1 MNEKIIQQEDLCEQI
16 DFELPVKD
24 RFSKLAEYLFT
35 QCALWV
41 SGQYFNLQEI
51 EFYYYGQ
58 TQPNQDDFCI
68 HTGKQY
74 NGEEAAP
81 FCFHQWGM
89 DLMAGNKET
98 KVGVLIRGIKAM
110 QGMALAYGPSKLFT
124 CILPQQEQYVQSKHG
139 KQLKEMVHKGEIK
152 LIAKKKEQGNICL
165 LQGPRILRGQGPKKG
180 PRILT
185 GQDPKTGKFAPLR
198 YAVDLEGKD
207 KGLLLLSSFLL
218 GRLDK
223 YKYDQMPKILKN
235 YEKWWQVYQCM
246 KQNSK

>member
-51 EFYYYGQ
+51 EFYYYYGKS
-58 TQPNQDDFCI
+58 NQDGFCI

-74 NGEEAAP
+74 KGEVAAP

-110 QGMALAYGPSKLFT
+110 QGTALAYGPSKLFAH
-124 CILPQQEQYVQSKHG
+124 ILPQQEQYVQSKHG
-139 KQLKEMVHKGEIK
+139 KQLKEMVNKGEIK

-165 LQGPRILRGQGPKKG
+165 LQGPRILTGQGHE
-180 PRILT
+180 T
-185 GQDPKTGKFAPLR
+185 EKFAPLR

-218 GRLDK
+218 GRFDK
-223 YKYDQMPKILKN
+223 FDKDAPMPKILKN
-235 YEKWWQVYQCM
+235 YEKWWRMYQCM

>member
-58 TQPNQDDFCI
+58 TEPNQDGFCI

-74 NGEEAAP
+74 KGEVAAP

-110 QGMALAYGPSKLFT
+110 QGTALAYGPSKLFT
-124 CILPQQEQYVQSKHG
+124 HILPQQEQYVQSKHG
-139 KQLKEMVHKGEIK
+139 KQLKEMVNKGEIK

-165 LQGPRILRGQGPKKG
+165 LQGPRILTGQGHE
-180 PRILT
+180 T
-185 GQDPKTGKFAPLR
+185 EKFAPLR

-218 GRLDK
+218 RRFDK
-223 YKYDQMPKILKN
+223 FDKDAPMPKILKN
-235 YEKWWQVYQCM
+235 YEKWWRVYQCM

>member
-58 TQPNQDDFCI
+58 TEPNQDNFCI
-68 HTGKQY
+68 HTGEQY
-74 NGEEAAP
+74 KGEVAAP

-110 QGMALAYGPSKLFT
+110 QGTALAYGPSKLFAH
-124 CILPQQEQYVQSKHG
+124 ILPQQEQYVQSKHG

-165 LQGPRILRGQGPKKG
+165 LQGPRILMGQGE
-180 PRILT
+180 T
-185 GQDPKTGKFAPLR
+185 KFAPLR

-207 KGLLLLSSFLL
+207 KGRLLLSSFLL

-235 YEKWWQVYQCM
+235 YEKWWQVYQWM

>member
-41 SGQYFNLQEI
+41 SDQYFNLQEI
-51 EFYYYGQ
+51 EFYYYGK
-58 TQPNQDDFCI
+58 TEPNQDNFCI
-68 HTGKQY
+68 HREQY
-74 NGEEAAP
+74 KGEVAAP

-110 QGMALAYGPSKLFT
+110 QGTALAYGPIKLFAH
-124 CILPQQEQYVQSKHG
+124 ILPQQEQYVQSKHG
-139 KQLKEMVHKGEIK
+139 KQLKEMVNKGEIK
-152 LIAKKKEQGNICL
+152 LIAKKKEQGDICL
-165 LQGPRILRGQGPKKG
+165 LQGPRILMGQG
-180 PRILT
+180 
-185 GQDPKTGKFAPLR
+185 KTKFAPLR
-198 YAVDLEGKD
+198 YAVDLEGRD

>member
-58 TQPNQDDFCI
+58 TDKDAFCI
-68 HTGKQY
+68 HKWEQY

-110 QGMALAYGPSKLFT
+110 QGTALAYGPSKLFT

-139 KQLKEMVHKGEIK
+139 KQLKEMVNKGEIK

-165 LQGPRILRGQGPKKG
+165 LQG

-218 GRLDK
+218 GRFDK
-223 YKYDQMPKILKN
+223 FDKDAPMPKILKN
-235 YEKWWQVYQCM
+235 YEKWWRRVYQCM

>member
-58 TQPNQDDFCI
+58 TDQDDFCI
-68 HTGKQY
+68 HKREQY
-74 NGEEAAP
+74 NGEVAAP

-165 LQGPRILRGQGPKKG
+165 LQGPRIL
-180 PRILT
+180 T
-185 GQDPKTGKFAPLR
+185 GQDPKKTGKFAPLR

-218 GRLDK
+218 GRFDK
-223 YKYDQMPKILKN
+223 FDKDAPMPKILKN
-235 YEKWWQVYQCM
+235 YEKWWRVYQCM

>member
-58 TQPNQDDFCI
+58 TNQDDFCI
-68 HTGKQY
+68 HTGEQY
-74 NGEEAAP
+74 KGEEAAP
-81 FCFHQWGM
+81 FCFHQWGL

-110 QGMALAYGPSKLFT
+110 QGTALAYGLSKLFAH
-124 CILPQQEQYVQSKHG
+124 ILPQQEQYVQSKHG
-139 KQLKEMVHKGEIK
+139 KQLKEMVHRGEIK

-165 LQGPRILRGQGPKKG
+165 LQG

-198 YAVDLEGKD
+198 YAVDLEGKA

-246 KQNSK
+246 KQN

>member
-51 EFYYYGQ
+51 EFYYYG
-58 TQPNQDDFCI
+58 TPPNQDDFCI
-68 HTGKQY
+68 HTGEQY
-74 NGEEAAP
+74 KGEVAAP

-110 QGMALAYGPSKLFT
+110 QGTALAYGPSKLFAH
-124 CILPQQEQYVQSKHG
+124 ILPQQEQYVQSKHG
-139 KQLKEMVHKGEIK
+139 KQLKEMVNKGEIK

-165 LQGPRILRGQGPKKG
+165 LQGPRILTGQGHE
-180 PRILT
+180 T
-185 GQDPKTGKFAPLR
+185 EKFAPLR

-207 KGLLLLSSFLL
+207 KELLLLSSFLL
-218 GRLDK
+218 GRFDK
-223 YKYDQMPKILKN
+223 FDKDAPMPKILKN
-235 YEKWWQVYQCM
+235 YEKWWRVYQCM
-246 KQNSK
+246 QKNSK

>member
-58 TQPNQDDFCI
+58 TEPNQDGFCI
-68 HTGKQY
+68 HREQY
-74 NGEEAAP
+74 KGEVAAP

-110 QGMALAYGPSKLFT
+110 QGTALAYGPSKLFAH
-124 CILPQQEQYVQSKHG
+124 ILPQQEQYVQSKHG
-139 KQLKEMVHKGEIK
+139 KQLKEMVNKGEIK

-165 LQGPRILRGQGPKKG
+165 LQGPRILRGQGHE
-180 PRILT
+180 T
-185 GQDPKTGKFAPLR
+185 EKTEKFAPLR

-218 GRLDK
+218 GRFDK
-223 YKYDQMPKILKN
+223 DAPMPKILKN
-235 YEKWWQVYQCM
+235 YEKWWQVYS
-246 KQNSK
+246 KIQNK

>member
-16 DFELPVKD
+16 NFALPVKD

-51 EFYYYGQ
+51 EFYYYG
-58 TQPNQDDFCI
+58 TPPNQDGFCI
-68 HTGKQY
+68 HTGEQY
-74 NGEEAAP
+74 EGEEAAP

-110 QGMALAYGPSKLFT
+110 QGTALAYGPCKLFAH
-124 CILPQQEQYVQSKHG
+124 ILPQQEQYVQSKHG
-139 KQLKEMVHKGEIK
+139 KQLKEMVNKGEIK

-165 LQGPRILRGQGPKKG
+165 LQGPRILMGQGHE
-180 PRILT
+180 T
-185 GQDPKTGKFAPLR
+185 EKTEKFAPLR

-218 GRLDK
+218 GRFDK
-223 YKYDQMPKILKN
+223 DAPMPKILKN
-235 YEKWWQVYQCM
+235 YEKWWQVYS
-246 KQNSK
+246 KIQNK

>member
-51 EFYYYGQ
+51 EFYYYGKS
-58 TQPNQDDFCI
+58 NQDVFCI
-68 HTGKQY
+68 HQGEQY
-74 NGEEAAP
+74 KGEVAAP

-110 QGMALAYGPSKLFT
+110 QGTALAYGPSKLFAH
-124 CILPQQEQYVQSKHG
+124 ILPQQEQYVQSKHG

-152 LIAKKKEQGNICL
+152 LIAKKREQGNICL
-165 LQGPRILRGQGPKKG
+165 LQG

-198 YAVDLEGKD
+198 YAVDLEGKN

-235 YEKWWQVYQCM
+235 YEKWWRVYQCM

>member
-58 TQPNQDDFCI
+58 TDPNKDDFCI
-68 HTGKQY
+68 HQGEQY
-74 NGEEAAP
+74 KGEVAAP

-110 QGMALAYGPSKLFT
+110 QGTALAYGPSKLFAH
-124 CILPQQEQYVQSKHG
+124 ILPQQEQYVKSKHG
-139 KQLKEMVHKGEIK
+139 KQLKEMVNKGEIK
-152 LIAKKKEQGNICL
+152 LIAKKKEQGDICL
-165 LQGPRILRGQGPKKG
+165 LQGPRILMGQG
-180 PRILT
+180 
-185 GQDPKTGKFAPLR
+185 KTKFAPLR

-235 YEKWWQVYQCM
+235 YEKWWQVYKCM

>member
-58 TQPNQDDFCI
+58 TDQDDFCI
-68 HTGKQY
+68 HQGEQY
-74 NGEEAAP
+74 KGEVAAP

-110 QGMALAYGPSKLFT
+110 QGTALAYGPSKLFT

-165 LQGPRILRGQGPKKG
+165 LQGPRILMGQGSEP
-180 PRILT
+180 
-185 GQDPKTGKFAPLR
+185 GKFAPLR
-198 YAVDLEGKD
+198 YAVDLEGKN

-218 GRLDK
+218 GRFDK
-223 YKYDQMPKILKN
+223 FDKDAPMPKILKN

>member
-51 EFYYYGQ
+51 EFYYYGKY
-58 TQPNQDDFCI
+58 NQDDFCI
-68 HTGKQY
+68 HTGEQY
-74 NGEEAAP
+74 KGEVAAP

-110 QGMALAYGPSKLFT
+110 QGTALAYGTSKLFAH
-124 CILPQQEQYVQSKHG
+124 ILPQQEQYVQSKHG
-139 KQLKEMVHKGEIK
+139 KQLKEMVNKGAIK

-165 LQGPRILRGQGPKKG
+165 LQGPRILTGQGHE
-180 PRILT
+180 T
-185 GQDPKTGKFAPLR
+185 EKFAPLR

-218 GRLDK
+218 GRFDK
-223 YKYDQMPKILKN
+223 YLQMQMPKILKN
-235 YEKWWQVYQCM
+235 YEKWWRVYRCM

>member
-16 DFELPVKD
+16 NFALPVKD

-51 EFYYYGQ
+51 EFYYYGKS
-58 TQPNQDDFCI
+58 NQDDFCI
-68 HTGKQY
+68 HTGEQY
-74 NGEEAAP
+74 KGEEAAP

-110 QGMALAYGPSKLFT
+110 QGTALAYGPCKLFAH
-124 CILPQQEQYVQSKHG
+124 ILPQQEQYVQSKHG
-139 KQLKEMVHKGEIK
+139 KQLKEMVNKGEIK
-152 LIAKKKEQGNICL
+152 LIAKKKEQGKICL
-165 LQGPRILRGQGPKKG
+165 LQGPRILMGQGPE
-180 PRILT
+180 P
-185 GQDPKTGKFAPLR
+185 GKFAPLR

-218 GRLDK
+218 GRFDK
-223 YKYDQMPKILKN
+223 YLQMQMPKILKN

>member
-1 MNEKIIQQEDLCEQI
+1 MNEKIIQQGDLCEQI
-16 DFELPVKD
+16 NFALPVKD

-58 TQPNQDDFCI
+58 TPPNQDDFCI
-68 HTGKQY
+68 HKGEQY
-74 NGEEAAP
+74 EGEESAP

-110 QGMALAYGPSKLFT
+110 QGTALAYGTSKLFAH
-124 CILPQQEQYVQSKHG
+124 ILPQQEQYVQSKHG
-139 KQLKEMVHKGEIK
+139 KQLKEMVNKGEIK

-165 LQGPRILRGQGPKKG
+165 LQGPRILTGQGHE
-180 PRILT
+180 T
-185 GQDPKTGKFAPLR
+185 EKFAPLR

-218 GRLDK
+218 GRFDK
-223 YKYDQMPKILKN
+223 YLQMQMPKILKN
-235 YEKWWQVYQCM
+235 YEKWWRVYRCM

>member
-16 DFELPVKD
+16 NFALPVKD

-51 EFYYYGQ
+51 EFYYYGKS
-58 TQPNQDDFCI
+58 NQDDFCI
-68 HTGKQY
+68 HTGEQY
-74 NGEEAAP
+74 KGEEAAP

-110 QGMALAYGPSKLFT
+110 QGTALAYGPCKLFAH
-124 CILPQQEQYVQSKHG
+124 ILPQQEQYVQSKHG
-139 KQLKEMVHKGEIK
+139 KQLKEMVNKGEIK
-152 LIAKKKEQGNICL
+152 LIAKKKEQGKICL
-165 LQGPRILRGQGPKKG
+165 LQGPRILMGQGPE
-180 PRILT
+180 P
-185 GQDPKTGKFAPLR
+185 GKFAPLR

-218 GRLDK
+218 GRFDK
-223 YKYDQMPKILKN
+223 YLQMQMPKILKN
-235 YEKWWQVYQCM
+235 YEKWWQVYKCM

>member
-51 EFYYYGQ
+51 EFYYYGK
-58 TQPNQDDFCI
+58 TEPNQDNFCI
-68 HTGKQY
+68 HRKQY
-74 NGEEAAP
+74 KGEVAAP

-110 QGMALAYGPSKLFT
+110 QGTALAYGPSKLFAH
-124 CILPQQEQYVQSKHG
+124 ILPQQEQYVQSKHG

-152 LIAKKKEQGNICL
+152 LIAKKKEQGDICL
-165 LQGPRILRGQGPKKG
+165 LQGPRILMGQGE
-180 PRILT
+180 T
-185 GQDPKTGKFAPLR
+185 KFAPLR

-218 GRLDK
+218 GRFDK
-223 YKYDQMPKILKN
+223 DAPMPKILKN
-235 YEKWWQVYQCM
+235 YEKWWQVYS
-246 KQNSK
+246 KIQNK

>member
-51 EFYYYGQ
+51 EFYYYG
-58 TQPNQDDFCI
+58 TPPNQDDFCI
-68 HTGKQY
+68 HTEEQY
-74 NGEEAAP
+74 KGEVAAP

-98 KVGVLIRGIKAM
+98 KVGVLIRGIKTM
-110 QGMALAYGPSKLFT
+110 QGTALAYGPCKLFAH
-124 CILPQQEQYVQSKHG
+124 ILPQQEQYVQSKHG
-139 KQLKEMVHKGEIK
+139 KQLKEMVNKGEIK

-165 LQGPRILRGQGPKKG
+165 LQGPRILTGQG

-185 GQDPKTGKFAPLR
+185 GQDPETGKFAPLR

-218 GRLDK
+218 GRFDK
-223 YKYDQMPKILKN
+223 YLQMQMPKILKN
-235 YEKWWQVYQCM
+235 YEKWWQVYKCM

>member
-51 EFYYYGQ
+51 EFYYYG
-58 TQPNQDDFCI
+58 TPPNQDDFCI
-68 HTGKQY
+68 HQGKQY
-74 NGEEAAP
+74 KGEVAAP

-98 KVGVLIRGIKAM
+98 KVGVLIRGIKTM
-110 QGMALAYGPSKLFT
+110 QEASLAYGPSKLFT

-165 LQGPRILRGQGPKKG
+165 LQGPRILMGQNPK
-180 PRILT
+180 
-185 GQDPKTGKFAPLR
+185 KTGKFAPLR

-218 GRLDK
+218 GRFDK
-223 YKYDQMPKILKN
+223 FDKDAPMPKILKN
-235 YEKWWQVYQCM
+235 YEKWWRVYQCM

>member
-58 TQPNQDDFCI
+58 TDQDAFCI
-68 HTGKQY
+68 HTGEQY

-98 KVGVLIRGIKAM
+98 KVGVLIRGIKTM
-110 QGMALAYGPSKLFT
+110 QEASLAYGPCKLFT

-165 LQGPRILRGQGPKKG
+165 LQGPRILMGQGHEP
-180 PRILT
+180 
-185 GQDPKTGKFAPLR
+185 GKFAPLR

-218 GRLDK
+218 GRFDE
-223 YKYDQMPKILKN
+223 DAPMPKILKN
-235 YEKWWQVYQCM
+235 YEKWWQVYLCM

>member
-51 EFYYYGQ
+51 EFYYYG
-58 TQPNQDDFCI
+58 TPPNQDDFCI
-68 HTGKQY
+68 HQGKQY
-74 NGEEAAP
+74 KGEVAAP

-110 QGMALAYGPSKLFT
+110 QGTALAYGPSKLFT
-124 CILPQQEQYVQSKHG
+124 HILPQQEQYVQSKHG
-139 KQLKEMVHKGEIK
+139 KQLKEMVHKGDIK
-152 LIAKKKEQGNICL
+152 LIAKKKEQGDICL
-165 LQGPRILRGQGPKKG
+165 LQGPRILTGQGE
-180 PRILT
+180 T
-185 GQDPKTGKFAPLR
+185 KFAPLR

-218 GRLDK
+218 GRFDK
-223 YKYDQMPKILKN
+223 CDQMQMPKILKN
-235 YEKWWQVYQCM
+235 YEKWWRVYQCM

>member
-58 TQPNQDDFCI
+58 TDQDAFCI
-68 HTGKQY
+68 HKREQY
-74 NGEEAAP
+74 NGEVAAP

-110 QGMALAYGPSKLFT
+110 QEASLAYGPSKLFT

-139 KQLKEMVHKGEIK
+139 KQLKEMVNNGEIK

-165 LQGPRILRGQGPKKG
+165 LQGPRILTGQGHE
-180 PRILT
+180 T
-185 GQDPKTGKFAPLR
+185 EKFAPLR

>member
-58 TQPNQDDFCI
+58 TEPNQDGFCI
-68 HTGKQY
+68 HREQY
-74 NGEEAAP
+74 NGEVAAP

-110 QGMALAYGPSKLFT
+110 QGTALAYGPSKLFAH
-124 CILPQQEQYVQSKHG
+124 ILPQQEQYVQSKHG
-139 KQLKEMVHKGEIK
+139 KQLKEMVNNGEIK
-152 LIAKKKEQGNICL
+152 LIAKKKEQGDICL
-165 LQGPRILRGQGPKKG
+165 LQGPRIL
-180 PRILT
+180 T
-185 GQDPKTGKFAPLR
+185 GQDTKTGKFAPLR

-223 YKYDQMPKILKN
+223 FDKYAPMPKILKN
-235 YEKWWQVYQCM
+235 YEKWWQVYHCM

>member
-58 TQPNQDDFCI
+58 TEPNQDGFCI
-68 HTGKQY
+68 HREQY
-74 NGEEAAP
+74 KGEVAAP

-110 QGMALAYGPSKLFT
+110 QGTALAYGPSKLFAH
-124 CILPQQEQYVQSKHG
+124 ILPQQEQYVQSKHG
-139 KQLKEMVHKGEIK
+139 KQLKEMVNKGEIK

-165 LQGPRILRGQGPKKG
+165 LQGPRILRGQGHE
-180 PRILT
+180 T
-185 GQDPKTGKFAPLR
+185 EKTEKFAPLR

-218 GRLDK
+218 GRFDK
-223 YKYDQMPKILKN
+223 DAPMPKILKN
-235 YEKWWQVYQCM
+235 YEKWWRVYQCM
-246 KQNSK
+246 QQNSK

>member
-58 TQPNQDDFCI
+58 TKPNWDYFCI
-68 HTGKQY
+68 HKGEQY
-74 NGEEAAP
+74 KGEVAAP

-110 QGMALAYGPSKLFT
+110 QGTALAYGPSKLFAH
-124 CILPQQEQYVQSKHG
+124 ILPQQEQYVQSKHG
-139 KQLKEMVHKGEIK
+139 KQLKEMVNNGEIK

-165 LQGPRILRGQGPKKG
+165 LQGPRILMGQGE
-180 PRILT
+180 T
-185 GQDPKTGKFAPLR
+185 KFAPLR

-218 GRLDK
+218 GRFDK
-223 YKYDQMPKILKN
+223 CDQMQMPKILKN
-235 YEKWWQVYQCM
+235 YEKWWRVYQCM

>member
-58 TQPNQDDFCI
+58 TEPNQDGFCI
-68 HTGKQY
+68 HREQY
-74 NGEEAAP
+74 KGEVAAP

-110 QGMALAYGPSKLFT
+110 QGTALAYGPSKLFAH
-124 CILPQQEQYVQSKHG
+124 ILPQQEQYVQSKHG
-139 KQLKEMVHKGEIK
+139 KQLKEMVNKGDIK

-165 LQGPRILRGQGPKKG
+165 LQGPRILTGQGHE
-180 PRILT
+180 T
-185 GQDPKTGKFAPLR
+185 EKFAPLR

-218 GRLDK
+218 GRFDK
-223 YKYDQMPKILKN
+223 FDKDAPMPKILKN
-235 YEKWWQVYQCM
+235 YEKWWRVYQCM

>member
-58 TQPNQDDFCI
+58 TDPNKDDFCI
-68 HTGKQY
+68 HQGEQY
-74 NGEEAAP
+74 KGEVAAP

-98 KVGVLIRGIKAM
+98 KVGVLIRGIKTM
-110 QGMALAYGPSKLFT
+110 QGTALAYGPSKLFAH
-124 CILPQQEQYVQSKHG
+124 ILPQQEQYVQSKHG
-139 KQLKEMVHKGEIK
+139 KQLKEMVNKGEIK

-165 LQGPRILRGQGPKKG
+165 LQGPRIL
-180 PRILT
+180 T
-185 GQDPKTGKFAPLR
+185 GQDPKTGKFSPLR

-218 GRLDK
+218 GRFD
-223 YKYDQMPKILKN
+223 KYDQMPKILKN
-235 YEKWWQVYQCM
+235 YEKWWRVYQCM

>member
-51 EFYYYGQ
+51 EFYYYGK
-58 TQPNQDDFCI
+58 TEPNQDNFCI
-68 HTGKQY
+68 HRKQY
-74 NGEEAAP
+74 KGEVAAP

-110 QGMALAYGPSKLFT
+110 QGTALAYGPSKLFAH
-124 CILPQQEQYVQSKHG
+124 ILPQQEQYVQSKHG
-139 KQLKEMVHKGEIK
+139 KQLKEMVNKGEIK

-165 LQGPRILRGQGPKKG
+165 LQGPRILTGQG
-180 PRILT
+180 
-185 GQDPKTGKFAPLR
+185 KTKFAPLR

-218 GRLDK
+218 GRFDK
-223 YKYDQMPKILKN
+223 FDKDAPMPKILKN
-235 YEKWWQVYQCM
+235 YEKWWRVYQCM

>member
-58 TQPNQDDFCI
+58 TTPNQDDFCI
-68 HTGKQY
+68 HQGKQY
-74 NGEEAAP
+74 KGEVAAP

-110 QGMALAYGPSKLFT
+110 QGTALAYGPSKLFT
-124 CILPQQEQYVQSKHG
+124 HILPQQEQYVQSKHG
-139 KQLKEMVHKGEIK
+139 KQLKEMVNKGEIK
-152 LIAKKKEQGNICL
+152 LIAKKKEQGDICL
-165 LQGPRILRGQGPKKG
+165 LQGPRILTGQGHE
-180 PRILT
+180 T
-185 GQDPKTGKFAPLR
+185 EKFAPLR

-218 GRLDK
+218 GRFDK
-223 YKYDQMPKILKN
+223 FDKDAQMPKILKN
-235 YEKWWQVYQCM
+235 YEKWWRVYQCM

>member
-58 TQPNQDDFCI
+58 TEPNQDNFCI
-68 HTGKQY
+68 HREQY
-74 NGEEAAP
+74 KGEVAAP

-98 KVGVLIRGIKAM
+98 KVGVLIRGIKTM
-110 QGMALAYGPSKLFT
+110 QGTALAYGPCKLFAH
-124 CILPQQEQYVQSKHG
+124 ILPQQEQYVQSKHG
-139 KQLKEMVHKGEIK
+139 KQLKEMVNNGEIK
-152 LIAKKKEQGNICL
+152 LIAKKKEQGDICL
-165 LQGPRILRGQGPKKG
+165 LQGPRILMGQG
-180 PRILT
+180 
-185 GQDPKTGKFAPLR
+185 KTKFAPLR

-235 YEKWWQVYQCM
+235 YEKWWQVYKCM

>member
-58 TQPNQDDFCI
+58 TEPNQDDFCI
-68 HTGKQY
+68 HKGEQY
-74 NGEEAAP
+74 KGEVAAP

-110 QGMALAYGPSKLFT
+110 QGTALDYGTSKLFT
-124 CILPQQEQYVQSKHG
+124 HILPQQEQYVQSKHG
-139 KQLKEMVHKGEIK
+139 KQLKEMVNKGEIK
-152 LIAKKKEQGNICL
+152 LIAKKKEQGNICI
-165 LQGPRILRGQGPKKG
+165 LQG

-185 GQDPKTGKFAPLR
+185 GQGHETEKFAPLR

-207 KGLLLLSSFLL
+207 KELLLLSSFLL
-218 GRLDK
+218 GRFDK

>member
-58 TQPNQDDFCI
+58 TDQDAFCI
-68 HTGKQY
+68 HQGEQY
-74 NGEEAAP
+74 KGEVAAP

-110 QGMALAYGPSKLFT
+110 QGTALAYGPSKLFAH
-124 CILPQQEQYVQSKHG
+124 ILPQQEQYVQSKHG

-165 LQGPRILRGQGPKKG
+165 LQGPRILTGQG
-180 PRILT
+180 
-185 GQDPKTGKFAPLR
+185 PKTGKFAPLR

-235 YEKWWQVYQCM
+235 YEKWWQVYKCM

>member
-51 EFYYYGQ
+51 EFYYYGKS
-58 TQPNQDDFCI
+58 NKDAFCI
-68 HTGKQY
+68 HTGEQY
-74 NGEEAAP
+74 KGEVAAP

-98 KVGVLIRGIKAM
+98 KVGVLIRGIKTM
-110 QGMALAYGPSKLFT
+110 QGTALAYGPRKLFAH
-124 CILPQQEQYVQSKHG
+124 ILPQQEQYVQSKHG
-139 KQLKEMVHKGEIK
+139 KQLKEMVNKGEIK

-165 LQGPRILRGQGPKKG
+165 LQGPRILMGQGHE
-180 PRILT
+180 T
-185 GQDPKTGKFAPLR
+185 EKTEKFAPLR

-218 GRLDK
+218 GRFDK
-223 YKYDQMPKILKN
+223 FDKDAPMPKILKN
-235 YEKWWQVYQCM
+235 YEKWWQVYS
-246 KQNSK
+246 KIQNK

>member
-58 TQPNQDDFCI
+58 TEPNQDVFCI
-68 HTGKQY
+68 HKEAQY
-74 NGEEAAP
+74 KGEVAAP

-110 QGMALAYGPSKLFT
+110 QGTALAYGPSKLFAH
-124 CILPQQEQYVQSKHG
+124 ILPQQEQYVQSKHG
-139 KQLKEMVHKGEIK
+139 KQLKEMVNKGEIK
-152 LIAKKKEQGNICL
+152 LIAKKKEQGDICL
-165 LQGPRILRGQGPKKG
+165 LQGPRILMGQGE
-180 PRILT
+180 T
-185 GQDPKTGKFAPLR
+185 KFAPLR

-218 GRLDK
+218 GRFDK
-223 YKYDQMPKILKN
+223 YDQMQMPKILKN

>member
-58 TQPNQDDFCI
+58 TEPNQDNFCI
-68 HTGKQY
+68 HTGEQY
-74 NGEEAAP
+74 KGEVAAP

-98 KVGVLIRGIKAM
+98 KVGVLIRGIKTM
-110 QGMALAYGPSKLFT
+110 QGTALAYGPSKLFAH
-124 CILPQQEQYVQSKHG
+124 ILPQQEQYVQSKHG
-139 KQLKEMVHKGEIK
+139 KQLKEMVNKGEIK

-165 LQGPRILRGQGPKKG
+165 LQGPRILMGQG
-180 PRILT
+180 
-185 GQDPKTGKFAPLR
+185 KTKFAPLR
-198 YAVDLEGKD
+198 YAVDLEGRD

-218 GRLDK
+218 GRFDK
-223 YKYDQMPKILKN
+223 FDKDAPMPKILKN
-235 YEKWWQVYQCM
+235 YEKWWRVYRCM

>member
-58 TQPNQDDFCI
+58 TDPNKDDFCI
-68 HTGKQY
+68 HQGEQY
-74 NGEEAAP
+74 KGEVAAP

-98 KVGVLIRGIKAM
+98 KVGVLIRGIKTM
-110 QGMALAYGPSKLFT
+110 QGTALAYGPCKLFAH
-124 CILPQQEQYVQSKHG
+124 ILPQQEQYVQSKHG
-139 KQLKEMVHKGEIK
+139 KQLKEMVNKGEIK
-152 LIAKKKEQGNICL
+152 LIAKKKEQGDICL
-165 LQGPRILRGQGPKKG
+165 LQGPRILMGQG
-180 PRILT
+180 
-185 GQDPKTGKFAPLR
+185 KTKFAPLR

>member
-58 TQPNQDDFCI
+58 TEPNQDVFCI
-68 HTGKQY
+68 HKEAQY
-74 NGEEAAP
+74 KGEVAAP

-110 QGMALAYGPSKLFT
+110 QGTALAYGPSKLFAH
-124 CILPQQEQYVQSKHG
+124 ILPQQEQYVQSKHG
-139 KQLKEMVHKGEIK
+139 KQLKEMVNKGEIK
-152 LIAKKKEQGNICL
+152 LIAKKKEQGDICL
-165 LQGPRILRGQGPKKG
+165 LQGPRIL
-180 PRILT
+180 T
-185 GQDPKTGKFAPLR
+185 GQDTKTGKFAPLR
-198 YAVDLEGKD
+198 YAVDLGGKD

-235 YEKWWQVYQCM
+235 YEKWWQVYHCM